1 MSRTVLD
8 GAMSMARR
16 YEGLKLQSYLCPA
29 GVWTIGVGATG
40 RDIGPGL
47 VWTLEQAIERLE
59 RDCVRS
65 VGMAYKHCP
74 ILYGEPDERAWAVG
88 DFVFNLGPGRLIA
101 STMRLRINEGNW
113 TAAAEEAK
121 RWVWGGGKKL
131 PGLIRR
137 RAEMADLLLQ
147 NL

>member
-1 MSRTVLD
+1 MSQTVID

-16 YEGLKLQSYLCPA
+16 YEGMRLKAYLCPA
-29 GVWTIGVGATG
+29 GVWTIGAGATG
-40 RDIGPGL
+40 RGIGPGL

-65 VGMAYKHCP
+65 LGAAYKHCP
-74 ILYGEPDERAWAVG
+74 ILYSEPDARAIGVG
-88 DFVFNLGPGRLIA
+88 DFVFNLGEGRLIA
-101 STMRLRINEGNW
+101 STMRRRINEGNW

-131 PGLIRR
+131 PGLVLR
-137 RAEMADLLLQ
+137 RAEMAELLLG
-147 NL
+147 

>member
-1 MSRTVLD
+1 MSQAIVG

-16 YEGLKLQSYLCPA
+16 HEGTRLKSYLCPA

-65 VGMAYKHCP
+65 VGMAYKLCP
-74 ILYGEPDERAWAVG
+74 ILYGESDARVVAVG
-88 DFVFNLGPGRLIA
+88 DFVFNLGYPRLAA
-101 STMRLRINEGNW
+101 STMRRCINEGRW
-113 TAAAEEAK
+113 EDAAREAQK
-121 RWVWGGGKKL
+121 WVWGGGKKL
-131 PGLIRR
+131 PGLIKR
-137 RAEMADLLLQ
+137 RAEMAELLLS
-147 NL
+147 